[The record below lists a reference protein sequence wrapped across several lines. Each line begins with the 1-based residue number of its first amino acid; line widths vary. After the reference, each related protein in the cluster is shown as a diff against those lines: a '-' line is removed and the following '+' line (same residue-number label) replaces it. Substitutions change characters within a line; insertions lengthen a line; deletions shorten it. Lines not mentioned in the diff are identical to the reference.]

1 MMSKYDNKML
11 NELYDELD
19 RVYQE
24 QSDMKKYRTIKDP
37 YERERVLQ
45 DMEEEIMYIKMK
57 IEEIAI
63 IQSDYSDDESDYI
76 NNIYR

>member
-63 IQSDYSDDESDYI
+63 IQSDYSDDEF
-76 NNIYR
+76 